1 MQVRLSADIR
11 TSVSQ
16 LLLDRFS
23 SNSVYVELDP
33 RERGEGFRTASE
45 ALLNL
50 RDISPVTIQAC
61 VLLGAYAAAHGDT
74 DIENVY
80 YSTAGR
86 MCLVL
91 DLPNRPVAS
100 LLEREV
106 NIRGMCS
113 LTSSMMAVLPGLSC
127 LLIVM
132 RMKYGGQSVWLMYGH
147 RPQLKFRESCLY
159 TTQSRIRS
167 TRYPFPQ

>member
-1 MQVRLSADIR
+1 MQVSLQVDKGLV
-11 TSVSQ
+11 TSLQSFA
-16 LLLDRFS
+16 RFS
-23 SNSVYVELDP
+23 NSPVYMELDP

-74 DIENVY
+74 DVENVY

-106 NIRGMCS
+106 NIRGTFCF
-113 LTSSMMAVLPGLSC
+113 LPTASS
-127 LLIVM
+127 
-132 RMKYGGQSVWLMYGH
+132 
-147 RPQLKFRESCLY
+147 QLRA
-159 TTQSRIRS
+159 TTWHETAS
-167 TRYPFPQ
+167 

>member
-1 MQVRLSADIR
+1 MQVRLQSR
-11 TSVSQ
+11 YRSGSF
-16 LLLDRFS
+16 LNLFDRFS
-23 SNSVYVELDP
+23 NNSVYLELDP

-45 ALLNL
+45 ALLSL

-106 NIRGMCS
+106 NIRGTFIS
-113 LTSSMMAVLPGLSC
+113 Y
-127 LLIVM
+127 LLFWAP
-132 RMKYGGQSVWLMYGH
+132 Y
-147 RPQLKFRESCLY
+147 QLRASAWHGAECNKVVHSW
-159 TTQSRIRS
+159 
-167 TRYPFPQ
+167 

>member
-1 MQVRLSADIR
+1 MAYMEQ
-11 TSVSQ
+11 
-16 LLLDRFS
+16 
-23 SNSVYVELDP
+23 DP
-33 RERGEGFRTASE
+33 RERGESFRTASE

-50 RDISPVTIQAC
+50 RDISPVTVQAC

-74 DIENVY
+74 DVENVY

-106 NIRGMCS
+106 NIRGK
-113 LTSSMMAVLPGLSC
+113 PN
-127 LLIVM
+127 
-132 RMKYGGQSVWLMYGH
+132 
-147 RPQLKFRESCLY
+147 RPKKQHFLA
-159 TTQSRIRS
+159 
-167 TRYPFPQ
+167 

>member
-1 MQVRLSADIR
+1 MYA
-11 TSVSQ
+11 
-16 LLLDRFS
+16 
-23 SNSVYVELDP
+23 ELDP
-33 RERGEGFRTASE
+33 RERGEGFRAASE

-74 DIENVY
+74 DVENVF

-91 DLPNRPVAS
+91 DLPNRPVTS

-106 NIRGMCS
+106 NIRGMYAHDS
-113 LTSSMMAVLPGLSC
+113 P
-127 LLIVM
+127 
-132 RMKYGGQSVWLMYGH
+132 K
-147 RPQLKFRESCLY
+147 
-159 TTQSRIRS
+159 
-167 TRYPFPQ
+167 

>member
-1 MQVRLSADIR
+1 M
-11 TSVSQ
+11 
-16 LLLDRFS
+16 
-23 SNSVYVELDP
+23 ELDP

-45 ALLNL
+45 ALLNI
-50 RDISPVTIQAC
+50 RDITPVTIQTC

-106 NIRGMCS
+106 NIRGTFGHHALVWFLPLDLDNS
-113 LTSSMMAVLPGLSC
+113 LIAAIQKCGGLSAW
-127 LLIVM
+127 
-132 RMKYGGQSVWLMYGH
+132 SMYGH
-147 RPQLKFRESCLY
+147 PLQLKSRESCHW
-159 TTQSRIRS
+159 TVPCRIPSMRFLS
-167 TRYPFPQ
+167 PQ

>member
-1 MQVRLSADIR
+1 M
-11 TSVSQ
+11 
-16 LLLDRFS
+16 
-23 SNSVYVELDP
+23 ELDP
-33 RERGEGFRTASE
+33 RQRGEGFRTASE

-61 VLLGAYAAAHGDT
+61 VLMGAYAAAHGDT
-74 DIENVY
+74 EVENVF

-106 NIRGMCS
+106 NIRGMFPVDWSYTPCI
-113 LTSSMMAVLPGLSC
+113 LT
-127 LLIVM
+127 
-132 RMKYGGQSVWLMYGH
+132 
-147 RPQLKFRESCLY
+147 
-159 TTQSRIRS
+159 
-167 TRYPFPQ
+167 

>member
-1 MQVRLSADIR
+1 MD
-11 TSVSQ
+11 TSQ

-23 SNSVYVELDP
+23 GNSVYMGLDP
-33 RERGEGFRTASE
+33 RERGEGFLTASE

-74 DIENVY
+74 DVENVY

-106 NIRGMCS
+106 NIRGMFS
-113 LTSSMMAVLPGLSC
+113 LHWALSASTS
-127 LLIVM
+127 
-132 RMKYGGQSVWLMYGH
+132 
-147 RPQLKFRESCLY
+147 
-159 TTQSRIRS
+159 
-167 TRYPFPQ
+167 

>member
-1 MQVRLSADIR
+1 M
-11 TSVSQ
+11 SQ
-16 LLLDRFS
+16 LFLDRFS
-23 SNSVYVELDP
+23 SNTLYMDLDP

-61 VLLGAYAAAHGDT
+61 VLLGAYASAHGDT
-74 DIENVY
+74 DVENVY

-106 NIRGMCS
+106 NIRGMFS
-113 LTSSMMAVLPGLSC
+113 LIGQVLLPHSIELFTDNNDAQ
-127 LLIVM
+127 
-132 RMKYGGQSVWLMYGH
+132 YGGRSAWSTYGL
-147 RPQLKFRESCLY
+147 QLLSKSQESCPWIVLCP
-159 TTQSRIRS
+159 TLS
-167 TRYPFPQ
+167 TRSLSPQ